1 MDEQIKVRFIGD
13 ASSIETASK
22 QAVTSFDNVS
32 KSSAKA
38 TIGVN
43 KISQSIETLRAKME
57 ARKSFLITETD
68 ISKIAVYNK
77 EISSL
82 KGQIDKIQKIG
93 VGDLGSSTIVSGANS
108 AFGALRKLSYI
119 LPGIGIAGLISQFSD
134 LAVELVKGGLSV
146 DAIASKLGLVAKKAV
161 DVKAVMAGFGDIF
174 KEAAKKSGEDVVKL
188 EVYRQK
194 LTDVNIPATERLR
207 ILKQYNAIADD
218 TNKIDA
224 TQIGNLDLI
233 NQKID
238 AQNTLILKR
247 ALSTATMGKISEQAN
262 KLIENE
268 LKLQEELSKRGFKD
282 LDDYIKK
289 QAEANAAR
297 AKAFT
302 ADPNAFKKQGDLDGV
317 RKGLDGVVNPALKA
331 AGAFKNDES
340 AFNSL
345 VGSVQSGRGELQKLI
360 GNLSGLIT
368 VDGITTEKVQDKKSK
383 AEKSAFLFDFLPF
396 NPNGTLKPEE
406 KNTLLQA
413 IDKFQKEFGNIIQ
426 GAIFTGTEDQRIT
439 AAKTL
444 DLEIKAGHVKFN
456 INSFKEA
463 FSKLNKDS
471 DIIPQDALQG
481 LSTEVVDQ
489 FIRGFQNESD
499 RVKGLN
505 LFGDLTRTFEDQV
518 DLFKTQVLQAG
529 QEIPKTFEGID
540 THGIKKQF
548 SFSDLFDRSKISSKD
563 AVEALQKAFEEIK
576 DKTFDLGKE
585 LNKAINDAVSSIQ
598 VEGFASIGDSIA
610 AALTGSNIGDV
621 FKSFEQTLGSA
632 VQSLGKQ
639 IIALNVAAL
648 AAKKALKLT
657 FTNPEIG
664 IAAGIALIAVGAGLK
679 ALTSGGIKG
688 FAKGGP
694 VPGSGTGDTVPAMLT
709 PGEYVLTTKE
719 APVWQ
724 AFKSMIGQAV
734 RMPRITNGMM
744 GFASG
749 GLVPASAIDRS
760 SGAVGGA
767 IVDVNISGESRT
779 RGKDLVYVWTQTQ
792 KSQRRAT

>member
-13 ASSIETASK
+13 ASGIETASK

-119 LPGIGIAGLISQFSD
+119 LPGIGIAGLVSQFSD

-161 DVKAVMAGFGDIF
+161 DVKAVMNSFGDIF

-289 QAEANAAR
+289 QAEATAAR

-302 ADPNAFKKQGDLDGV
+302 ADPNAFKKQEDLEGV
-317 RKGLDGVVNPALKA
+317 RKGLDGVVNPAIKA

-413 IDKFQKEFGNIIQ
+413 IDKFQKEFGTIIQ
-426 GAIFTGTEDQRIT
+426 GAIFTGTEDDRIT

-456 INSFKEA
+456 TDSFKDA

-499 RVKGLN
+499 RVNGLN
-505 LFGDLTRTFEDQV
+505 LFGDLTRTMADQI
-518 DLFKTQVLQAG
+518 DLFKTQVAQLG
-529 QEIPKTFEGID
+529 GKVPKKLTAID
-540 THGIKKQF
+540 ILGNPVKV
-548 SFSDLFDRSKISSKD
+548 SMSDLLDTSQISNPEALK
-563 AVEALQKAFEEIK
+563 ALQKYLEKIK
-576 DKTFDLGKE
+576 DFKDQV
-585 LNKAINDAVSSIQ
+585 KALLESTEQNFAVSIG
-598 VEGFASIGDSIA
+598 EGIAASINGDGLQAAFKNVASIFGEF
-610 AALTGSNIGDV
+610 L
-621 FKSFEQTLGSA
+621 
-632 VQSLGKQ
+632 QSLGKLLVKES
-639 IIALNVAAL
+639 IEVAAF
-648 AAKKALKLT
+648 KKAFASLLA
-657 FTNPEIG
+657 NPVAG
-664 IAAGIALIAVGAGLK
+664 IAAGIGLVAL
-679 ALTSGGIKG
+679 GGILKNTVLPKPKG

-694 VPGSGTGDTVPAMLT
+694 VPGSGSGDTVPAMLT

-719 APVWQ
+719 APIWQ
-724 AFKSMIGQAV
+724 AFKSMMGEAV
-734 RMPRITNGMM
+734 KMPRITNGVM
-744 GFASG
+744 GFAKG
-749 GLVPASAIDRS
+749 GLVTANKVDGSSNGVGTPVSFPQYLPAFSMTHDQFR
-760 SGAVGGA
+760 
-767 IVDVNISGESRT
+767 
-779 RGKDLVYVWTQTQ
+779 LWY
-792 KSQRRAT
+792 RRAENYGNTFGR

>member
-22 QAVTSFDNVS
+22 KAVTSFDNVS
-32 KSSAKA
+32 KSSATA
-38 TIGVN
+38 TVGVN

-77 EISSL
+77 EIGSL

-108 AFGALRKLSYI
+108 AFGALRKLAYV
-119 LPGIGIAGLISQFSD
+119 LPGIGIAGLVTQFSD

-161 DVKAVMAGFGDIF
+161 DVKAVMSSFGDIF
-174 KEAAKKSGEDVVKL
+174 KEAAKKSGEDIVKL

-194 LTDVNIPATERLR
+194 LTDVNIPAAERLR

-289 QAEANAAR
+289 QAEADAAR

-302 ADPNAFKKQGDLDGV
+302 ADPNSFKKQKDLDDV
-317 RKGLDGVVNPALKA
+317 RKGLDGVVNPAIKA

-368 VDGITTEKVQDKKSK
+368 VDGITTGKVQDKKSK
-383 AEKSAFLFDFLPF
+383 ADKIAFLFDFLPF
-396 NPNGTLKPEE
+396 NPNGTLKPEQ
-406 KNTLLQA
+406 KNTLLEA
-413 IDKFQKEFGNIIQ
+413 VDKFQKEFGTILQ
-426 GAIFTGTEDQRIT
+426 GAIFTGTEDQRISQ
-439 AAKTL
+439 AKTL
-444 DLEIKAGHVKFN
+444 DLQIKAGSVKFDVA
-456 INSFKEA
+456 SFKEA

-471 DIIPQDALQG
+471 DIIPKDALDG
-481 LSTEVVDQ
+481 LSASVVDQ
-489 FIRGFQNESD
+489 FIRGFQNESE
-499 RVKGLN
+499 RVKGLD
-505 LFGDLTRTFEDQV
+505 LFSGLDIDPSKDVGKQI
-518 DLFKTQVLQAG
+518 DLFKTRVKQFGG
-529 QEIPKTFEGID
+529 QIPKSLEAIGIQGQPIEIAFEDLVD
-540 THGIKKQF
+540 T
-548 SFSDLFDRSKISSKD
+548 SKISSD
-563 AVEALQKAFEEIK
+563 EAVKALNDFLKNFGGKISSFKTQVNDLAKGAQEGIAINIGEGIADSISGQGLDTAFKNIANIMGDFTEELGKLLIKQAIQAEIFQKALASILTDPIAK
-576 DKTFDLGKE
+576 LAVGVGLVVTGK
-585 LNKAINDAVSSIQ
+585 LFKNTVLPKPR
-598 VEGFASIGDSIA
+598 GFA
-610 AALTGSNIGDV
+610 
-621 FKSFEQTLGSA
+621 Q
-632 VQSLGKQ
+632 
-639 IIALNVAAL
+639 
-648 AAKKALKLT
+648 
-657 FTNPEIG
+657 
-664 IAAGIALIAVGAGLK
+664 
-679 ALTSGGIKG
+679 GGI
-688 FAKGGP
+688 
-694 VPGSGTGDTVPAMLT
+694 VPGSGNGDTVPAMLT
-709 PGEYVLTTKE
+709 PGEFVVTKKW
-719 APVWQ
+719 APFAQMLFGGGV
-724 AFKSMIGQAV
+724 
-734 RMPRITNGMM
+734 PRISNSMM
-744 GFASG
+744 GFATG
-749 GLVPASAIDRS
+749 GLVPARAIDNS
-760 SGAVGGA
+760 SNAVLSRVEQVPYIAGF
-767 IVDVNISGESRT
+767 DISHDKVR
-779 RGKDLVYVWTQTQ
+779 LMI
-792 KSQRRAT
+792 QRANQYGNKFGR